1 MCLIS
6 VTLHLELCINC
17 VYYAAMIKSIKIIL
31 KSYVSVYNI
40 YKLNGTLTILY
51 ESLLIKLHLCSI
63 SLGKKFSKITAEY

>member
-31 KSYVSVYNI
+31 KSYVSNI

-51 ESLLIKLHLCSI
+51 ESLLIKLQLCSI